1 MFHLAVGSQVFLG
14 AWFAQ
19 ILNQGQSDN
28 IGAFEL
34 QPPGGIGYF
43 PVEIFRKPDG
53 QLRLHGVLPDEYIP
67 SHCNALQCIPS
78 MLLRASGIIPD
89 SAQANM

>member
-1 MFHLAVGSQVFLG
+1 MFDLAVGSQVFLG

-19 ILNQGQSDN
+19 ILSEGQSDD

-43 PVEIFRKPDG
+43 LVEIFREPDG
-53 QLRLHGVLPDEYIP
+53 QLRLHGVLPDRTHP
-67 SHCNALQCIPS
+67 LHCNALQCVVS
-78 MLLRASGIIPD
+78 MQPMQVVYDLTCD
-89 SAQANM
+89 SDR